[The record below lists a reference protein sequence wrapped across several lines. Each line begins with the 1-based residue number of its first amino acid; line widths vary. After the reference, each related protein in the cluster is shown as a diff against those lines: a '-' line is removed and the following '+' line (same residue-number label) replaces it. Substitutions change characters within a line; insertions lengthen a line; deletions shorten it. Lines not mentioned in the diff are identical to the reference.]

1 MIMSRTNDLQRS
13 EHTLCKARAP
23 VTDSVVLGA
32 LDPDHLYSPL
42 RRRTGRRTRGFLPGS
57 AVLEKLPHRPAAGIY
72 PTRHRRVC
80 LLRCRRAEVS
90 FRCGPLAI
98 HRVMLVVR
106 PDDPHTELITGS
118 RSTPRGFSLNEVE
131 EPSYG
136 HPAKTAAPFPR
147 RSPREPHLQS
157 VLTPDGLTSEA

>member
-1 MIMSRTNDLQRS
+1 
-13 EHTLCKARAP
+13 

-42 RRRTGRRTRGFLPGS
+42 RRRTGRCLRGSLAGL

-80 LLRCRRAEVS
+80 LRRCRRAEVS

-98 HRVMLVVR
+98 HRVMLAVH

-118 RSTPRGFSLNEVE
+118 RSTPRGFSLNQVE
-131 EPSYG
+131 ELSRN
-136 HPAKTAAPFPR
+136 PASTITQNMSGILAAGLRSAGPQSGGDLNDLPAHSGR
-147 RSPREPHLQS
+147 R
-157 VLTPDGLTSEA
+157 TT